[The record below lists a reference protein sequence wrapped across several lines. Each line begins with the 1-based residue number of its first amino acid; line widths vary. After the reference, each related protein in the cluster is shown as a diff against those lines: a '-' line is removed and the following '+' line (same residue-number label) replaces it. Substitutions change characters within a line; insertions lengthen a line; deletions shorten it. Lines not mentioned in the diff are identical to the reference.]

1 MVLHIKNMVCDRCIM
16 VVNQQ
21 LEKLGFTITE
31 SLLGKVTVSPEPD
44 DSQLSQIRPAL
55 KLLGFEL
62 IDEKRKQLV
71 EQIKNVIIEMVHY
84 TDPDDIKI
92 NYSDYI
98 SSRLDVDYPY
108 LSSLFSESEDIT
120 IERYIINQKIEKVKE
135 LLEYGELNLNQI
147 ALKLG
152 YSSAAHL
159 SSQFKNITGI
169 TPTAFKTNEIKTRK
183 PLDQI

>member
-1 MVLHIKNMVCDRCIM
+1 MTLHIKNMVCDRCIM

-21 LEKLGFTITE
+21 LQALGFTVMDTVLGQVDLAE
-31 SLLGKVTVSPEPD
+31 TLDENQLLKLRS
-44 DSQLSQIRPAL
+44 AL

-62 IDEKRKQLV
+62 IDQKREQLV
-71 EQIKNVIIEMVHY
+71 ERIKNVIIEMIHH
-84 TDPDDIKI
+84 TDPEEIKI

-98 SSRLDVDYPY
+98 ASRLDKDYPY

-120 IERYIINQKIEKVKE
+120 IEKYIISQKIEKVKE
-135 LLEYGELNLNQI
+135 LLEYDELNLNQI

-159 SSQFKNITGI
+159 SAQFKNVTGI
-169 TPTAFKTNEIKTRK
+169 TPSKFKASESKKRK
-183 PLDQI
+183 PLDMI

>member
-1 MVLHIKNMVCDRCIM
+1 MVCDRCIM

-21 LEKLGFTITE
+21 LDALGFTITNTV
-31 SLLGKVTVSPEPD
+31 LGQVSIAENPD
-44 DSQLSQIRPAL
+44 ESQLSKVRSAL

-62 IDEKRKQLV
+62 IDQKREQLV
-71 EQIKNVIIEMVHY
+71 ERIKNVIVEMVHH
-84 TDPDDIKI
+84 TDPDDIKM

-98 SSRLDVDYPY
+98 SARLDKDYPY

-120 IERYIINQKIEKVKE
+120 IEKYIINQKIEKVKE

-147 ALKLG
+147 ALKMG

-159 SSQFKNITGI
+159 SAQFKNVTGI
-169 TPTAFKTNEIKTRK
+169 TPSKFKALETKKRK
-183 PLDQI
+183 PLDLI